1 MITSKLIRTGMLGLF
16 AATLGVMGCAGGDT
30 GSSSSDQLTG
40 DPSAA
45 APTATGGMA
54 KAISGRAMAIRVNAG
69 KPYGPSSFANLLPA
83 KLSSDTGELGADGAL
98 IAKTVARVNAG
109 NLTRDA
115 AANASTQ
122 ATESGATA
130 SASAASGTLFNAPA
144 EGVLADVLS
153 DGADVGV
160 IDIDL
165 RKLLE
170 NLGVKDLLNGLFG
183 DDGALKLGI
192 TYEAANTTASASC
205 DKDGKASTTATS
217 KIAELKIN
225 GKPITIAAGP
235 NAKIDLT
242 NVAGLHVGQVIVN
255 YQASEDGAMDAAALY
270 VDVLNTVEVEIA
282 QVHTSASCA
291 AGDR

>member
-1 MITSKLIRTGMLGLF
+1 MNTSKLIRTGMLGLF
-16 AATLGVMGCAGGDT
+16 AATLGVMGCANGDS

-40 DPSAA
+40 DPA
-45 APTATGGMA
+45 A
-54 KAISGRAMAIRVNAG
+54 KATVGPKAKSSSGRAVAIRVNTG

-83 KLSSDTGELGADGAL
+83 KASSDTGDLGADGAL
-98 IAKTVARVNAG
+98 IAKTAARVNAG
-109 NLTRDA
+109 NLTQDA
-115 AANASTQ
+115 AVNASTQ
-122 ATESGATA
+122 GTDSGATA
-130 SASAASGTLFNAPA
+130 SASAGSGTLFNAPA

-170 NLGVKDLLNGLFG
+170 NLGVKDLLNSLFG

-192 TYEAANTTASASC
+192 SYDGATTTASASC
-205 DKDGKASTTATS
+205 AKDGSASTTASS

-225 GKPITIAAGP
+225 GKPITLALGP

-242 NVAGLHVGQVIVN
+242 NVAGLHVGQIIVN
-255 YQASEDGAMDAAALY
+255 YQASADGAIDSAALY
-270 VDVLNTVEVEIA
+270 VDLLNSVEVEIA
-282 QVHTSASCA
+282 QVH
-291 AGDR
+291 AGATCD

>member
-1 MITSKLIRTGMLGLF
+1 MISSKLIRTGMLGLF
-16 AATLGVMGCAGGDT
+16 AATLGVMGCASGDT

-40 DPSAA
+40 DPSSAQ
-45 APTATGGMA
+45 APSGS
-54 KAISGRAMAIRVNAG
+54 KPKSISGRAVAIRVNTG
-69 KPYGPSSFANLLPA
+69 KPYGASSFANLLPE
-83 KLSSDTGELGADGAL
+83 KLSSDTGALGADGAA

-115 AANASTQ
+115 VANAST
-122 ATESGATA
+122 AGTDFGATA
-130 SASAASGTLFNAPA
+130 SASAASGTLFNAAA

-160 IDIDL
+160 IDLDL

-170 NLGVKDLLNGLFG
+170 NLGVSDLLNGLFG

-192 TYEAANTTASASC
+192 TYDAASTTASASC
-205 DKDGKASTTATS
+205 GKDGKPSTTATS

-225 GKPITIAAGP
+225 GKPITIAFGP

-255 YQASEDGAMDAAALY
+255 YQSSEGGSIDSAALY
-270 VDVLNTVEVEIA
+270 VDLLNTVEVEIA
-282 QVHTSASCA
+282 QVHADVTCSGHDS
-291 AGDR
+291 